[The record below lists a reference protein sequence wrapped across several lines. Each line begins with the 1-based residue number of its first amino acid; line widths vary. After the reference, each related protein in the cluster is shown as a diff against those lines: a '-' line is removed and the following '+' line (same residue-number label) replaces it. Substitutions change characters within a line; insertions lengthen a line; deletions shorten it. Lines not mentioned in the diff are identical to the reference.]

1 MKYIVSIYKNDL
13 TEPLSS
19 IELNQGEYEVNIS
32 NRKSAEINEFIA
44 NINHTLEENDERL
57 LHDLY
62 ELIDLSEGNKSYI
75 SIKSDLMDNT
85 FILNKTLINFVHLN
99 NLYEEFDSGNEEVEK
114 KVVDSMHISL
124 QK

>member
-19 IELNQGEYEVNIS
+19 VELNQGQYEVNIS

-99 NLYEEFDSGNEEVEK
+99 NLYEEFDSGNEEDEK

>member
-19 IELNQGEYEVNIS
+19 VELNQGEYEVNIS

-44 NINHTLEENDERL
+44 NINHTLEENDKRL
-57 LHDLY
+57 LYNLY

-75 SIKSDLMDNT
+75 SIKSDLIDNT

-99 NLYEEFDSGNEEVEK
+99 NLYEEFDSGNEEVK
-114 KVVDSMHISL
+114 KIVVDSMHISL